1 MKRAIFII
9 LVGLLGT
16 VVLLSLGKWQ
26 LDRLAWKQ
34 GILTQIDDRMQATPV
49 PLPSAIEADADKY
62 LPVYA
67 QGVIWEPYLRV
78 LTSRKNIGAGYRIIS
93 VFETNGRRILLDR
106 GFIRQEDAVAPADMG
121 QVKVVGNLHWP
132 DETDSFTPKA
142 DMDNN
147 IWFARD
153 VALMS
158 QALQTEPVMII
169 ASSIAPN
176 DDKITQLP
184 IDTSTISNDH
194 LNYAMTWFSLAAI
207 WAGMST
213 FFVWRTRTRKKG

>member
-16 VVLLSLGKWQ
+16 AVLLSLGKWQ

-49 PLPSAIEADADKY
+49 PLPGNIDPQADKY

-67 QGVIWEPYLRV
+67 EGVIWEPYLQV

-93 VFETNGRRILLDR
+93 AFEVNGRRILLDR
-106 GFIRQEDAVAPADMG
+106 GFILQQDAVAPADMG
-121 QVKVVGNLHWP
+121 KVKVVGNLHWP
-132 DETDSFTPKA
+132 DETDSFTP
-142 DMDNN
+142 DPDIDNN

-169 ASSIAPN
+169 ASSITPN
-176 DDKITQLP
+176 DEKITQLP
-184 IDTSTISNDH
+184 IDTSAIANDH

-207 WAGMST
+207 WAGMSV
-213 FFVWRTRTRKKG
+213 FFVWRTRKINKG